1 METSWM
7 KRLFVGLAAVSG
19 LLFPVYSRAAE
30 VTARYVRLTVSD
42 WPRTAGGIGLAY
54 ANSGLAIGEF
64 ELRTGADYG
73 TKVAWPEGTSLTADP
88 DGGSAG
94 ERKDKIWD
102 GVYDG
107 SKYYRG
113 AAGSDGNFTFT
124 FSLGAPVT
132 FSGYAIYGSDQD
144 GRSPVAWTLATSE
157 DGATWRTVD
166 VRTLTLPQVKGWGY
180 TVEKKFALRTVRRTV
195 SGAEAWE
202 QAGAWQQEAD
212 DGTTA
217 AVDKP
222 ESGVPVVVTVTG
234 AASLAIDE
242 AALPLSLGSLSVEG
256 EGTLALNFGHL
267 GMADADYLSLPMS
280 KTLLTS
286 TGPLPAE
293 LRLRLAPLKY
303 GAYAV
308 LQNTGAAV
316 VATVQPPRNVWW
328 EEGAGDGLI
337 SINFSHGDTGKL
349 TGASDVGLAGYET
362 NVANWDNFSTAAATD
377 QALHLRT
384 FTERTVAQAGTELS
398 SALTYTSRNT
408 YGDAQVPAN
417 SLQRGYL
424 DDDGTS
430 LTSTGTL
437 SIQLP
442 AAWTKYTAVI
452 YSSTDSTNVPFF
464 ARRINGDWYTYDSAG
479 ALEKMVVAEG
489 ATTPDLT
496 AGQWGSATKRGT
508 YEEGGNVMVVP
519 GLTGNSLTGNTFDL
533 WFPGGYV
540 ERGNSI
546 SGGRGCLAA
555 LQLIQETSY
564 ALDRVVTRIATAP
577 AGTVAWGSLTWV
589 DENGD
594 PAAAPTAADAAA
606 VVLTGETV
614 LTATTTDVAPQFL
627 TLYGN
632 GHAVTL
638 PAEADFA
645 PGGWAFVSDTTVV
658 LPTAEHALPATLASY
673 PRRVRYDYF
682 YEGELTLLPRYEQAF
697 TAGFS
702 GALTP
707 QGGLAEFSGGSVTV
721 TALATNTSGST
732 LVFSGDSVVT
742 VADGL
747 AIGSGALIFRDQAQ
761 ATVPA
766 LELLKN
772 AAGGSV
778 TLTIEDEAQVTVT
791 GRVATLAAGNGTS
804 AVYLAGQGK
813 LLTKQAELS
822 LCDAAAATSGSY
834 SLQLADEAELWVKG
848 LKTTSSAASVPVLTL
863 AGGRLVLGSAGLAAT
878 GTQQVAIDWSPAAK
892 LGAWEDCELSGA
904 AGFCSALTG
913 LETLTLASEP
923 EATLTFTSL
932 APFFLQ
938 PAAATYLYAPWAG
951 NPGHTSTLAKGFT
964 FQIDDLAYPADLVGA
979 SQITVTQ
986 IAVCTTTS
994 TGLERAYGVL
1004 VDEGSNRV
1012 LAITS
1017 GLSTV
1022 VVGAVNNYPPRD
1034 GNSHASSMADFPFAS
1049 GVTLMRGKQY
1059 TVWPVASTAGIVVGA
1074 EMPADAKTAAGLTPS
1089 TVGLIADSTAT
1100 ADGRALHPS
1109 VRLVRTGEM
1118 IEQVQVQS
1126 GKVAFRGAAM
1136 TVLPALTV
1144 ADGCA
1149 LTLADCAPEMP
1160 SVAMG
1165 NETTL
1170 TLAGSTPMLQ
1180 SITFGQ
1186 KCVIRVPMGESMA
1199 QSGYLEMA
1207 AGQAMPDFSEVI
1219 FTFVLDSARS
1229 GGKTLFPLLPL
1240 ALAACDEAATPAVRG
1255 YAVVNNTNNAI
1266 GSATF
1271 AYRSA
1276 LLGQG
1281 LYVQFSGN
1289 DVFSQHTVE
1298 LTKSAEGEGYPLLQS
1313 TVDAFP
1319 YHLFEGK
1326 VAGARLLIPDGGIR
1340 LPHASFS
1347 GTSIRVVAQGDALAP
1362 LLVTEDATFS
1372 TPVTFDLSRWGE
1384 AFAAQLTR
1392 GAVKDVPVSFCL
1404 MSGTIRTTALADFT
1418 VDFGGYTLPAGY
1430 TAAVEVGENGLYYV
1444 VYSTQKV
1451 RTVSVNFS
1459 ERTRTFDGAATG
1471 VYTLPVAAWN
1481 NFEGNFSSSVLLLS
1495 TRVGSQAGQAKDGEL
1510 PMVLLASASAM
1521 NVDAEQPV
1529 PLLQSRLEDGLA
1541 QTIRIS
1547 SMPFEAYRV
1556 ALVFANDL
1564 GGAAYGPVTVNGVVY
1579 AMDGAGYTRRA
1590 VAGDEGWGTTNRPT
1604 ADMPIRLG
1612 RNALV
1617 TDTLTARQVEL
1628 ALPALE
1634 YAVRYAG
1641 VAAIQV
1647 IEAPLPAENL
1657 PPARTYTATLPEGE
1671 VAWESLTFTITEDAN
1686 ADAGETTGPWVSG
1699 EQNTLRLLCAG
1710 SSVLT
1715 LPDGF
1720 MASAIR
1726 FPNPADDGTSETP
1739 PAPTGAL
1746 VLNAPGSLD
1755 VGLLNASGLKDLT
1768 LTCPCTG
1775 VDVAAPVGT
1784 LRIEAAFDNNGQTYT
1799 IADGQTLSLGENC
1812 GIVTSLDDNG
1822 TASLTINRASTG
1834 TLRRDYPVTQTT
1846 SQAAPDLTCAFKK
1859 GVIKNTNNSTYR
1871 FLIEAGDRLQNLG
1884 QFHPPVKKDW
1894 VYTQTGGYASF
1905 EDNGGVGGILLPNNS
1920 GDPDKTMTLNISG
1933 RSDSRLETTKIWAW
1947 LTGTVVNI
1955 NVSGEA
1961 TLALGSGGLRKGEGR
1976 SISATFTE
1984 QGTLE
1989 LMAATCEN
1997 GAGTDCTVTFH
2008 GGCLTTQVAESNC
2021 QLPLLFTGTAD
2032 QPTVIAPKAA
2042 STILL
2047 SAAAPST
2054 PAEAGVV
2061 HVTQGTLA
2069 VSNANALANAA
2080 VTVRAGATFEARSLS
2095 GSASGAV
2102 TFEPGSVCSVTTASD
2117 VAYPATVQV
2126 AASLAIADKSQVSF
2140 RLNDTYHTADSVTV
2154 NESAGTI
2161 TFADNGT
2168 VAVEGVTWRTDCTEG
2183 VWQESISTPWQDG
2196 KAYLNGAAV
2205 TFGSV
2210 TGRAPED
2217 RVQVSLVGVVRPG
2230 SITFAEGSTDSYVFK
2245 AGAEGAYLDASAF
2258 AASVPVG
2265 AGQRW
2270 ELPISTGSA
2279 TSVPSGTY
2287 ITLGL
2292 FGNQVSPT
2300 TYRLIPGNGT
2310 VIQTG
2315 SNAAAWHFSEN
2326 GAGSDSFTWLLK
2338 PGETQSVGMFQS
2350 QMNGSGC
2357 ITVTGGGTLSAE
2369 GQCQGTNWNGNFSG
2383 YFELQEGSTLD
2394 FLMNRGNNEVRGD
2407 QIPFFSALDLSRPAF
2422 VLTNGATLRF
2432 SGCRGILGGEQ
2443 NVAEANRVPKT
2454 LISLGYNA
2462 TVEYNAIF
2470 DNRVQIAPHSFLL
2483 KGNGATLSIGDV
2495 TSKTASRRGLCL
2507 PKGATIAVAGIGD
2520 EGDPADPATQPES
2533 GDATA
2538 PYALQRGITA
2548 TIAAEE
2554 GTGLA
2559 CWNGGVLNA
2568 DGITLKVGQGSNLCV
2583 TANFVAPEG
2592 AAATIPL
2599 IKAGLGRLQLDN
2611 PAIATQTLLTVRE
2624 GTVGGSAAFTNLDS
2638 QLVMMDGTTIEG
2650 GLALAVL
2657 DFRGNATLALDPT
2670 GQRPLTA
2677 EAVAFAS
2684 GKQYTVVPLA
2694 AEIAEAQRGQAA
2706 IRVMG
2711 WRGATNLSAVNFSL
2725 AESLREK
2732 GYGLEVREDGLYLM
2746 KSTVYVREVDFGAL
2760 DPANPLTTY
2769 TLAWFSP
2776 TGWYRQDD
2784 PAETPRDYDPEA
2796 DEATTVLFVL
2806 PEAFDPSA
2814 PSAMTPPHLT
2824 LQLNRAAAFAEVRFA
2839 AKHTEGDVVT
2849 FKPLTVGVSYHY
2861 NLTGEEM
2868 PAANESRRFMWVP
2881 TLVVTRADDS
2891 LAVATLTAS
2900 VPAGY
2905 SATQSD
2911 ATVVVY
2917 ASAAQPAINLNF
2929 TGKLAGDASWVGM
2942 DAAPCGAVPFS
2953 GIYWNNLSTTIGAG
2967 SEYIAAEGGYQLFRK
2982 NAAIAGMESSEEGVQ
2997 PTVAVTYLSCG
3008 AGRVASRRGDA
3019 NSPLAA
3025 GYFKASRSAS
3035 STALLTQGNLS
3046 TSGCWSGWQLRI
3058 DEVPFA
3064 TYDLYLLFAGE
3075 EEGPMD
3081 YSTIRIKVGEG
3092 RWQTFGFVNGWTAP
3106 VEINDVWAGTGG
3118 LVKGAFVDGKNM
3130 LHLRIAATA
3139 GTDLQIAPADSD
3151 ATEDSWGRNGL
3162 AAIQIIRCEDGA
3174 EMLRV
3179 GAGDWSDATGWQ
3191 RLTDRERW
3199 VDSTLEA
3206 PRAARIPTVTELSA
3220 DMLAA
3225 VPYLRFS
3232 GTSTMQMTGSAGV
3245 LSIGAIDL
3253 FDLSAGSFVD
3263 FTEDLFSQPPNVVV
3277 GPNATFAVP
3286 EATAGT
3292 VTNEWRWVYDWR
3304 ANAAPYTATLRKSKA
3319 GDLVLTRRM
3328 DNNLQIDDGTL
3339 WIDTTRDGSF
3349 TYGRTISG
3357 EGGTLGKRGS
3367 GKLELGGTFSLA
3379 SQRPIHLSGGEL
3391 QWKLTNV
3398 LPAGCTIVID
3408 GGILTYD
3415 AANSEQERTA
3425 QLPDSTVEIS
3435 NGGIFRCGGINKL
3448 RTSIPTFFVT
3458 GAGSAVEA
3466 NFVGNEHPHFG
3477 PVTLRD
3483 GAELR
3488 IIGPANA
3495 AYAAYNHQGFV
3506 LHGSLCVESGDC
3518 AIVLSG
3524 NKPNGLALSE
3534 EDSEIIVADGAI
3546 LTSNAMVSGVNLSGD
3561 APRKLTKQGA
3571 GTWIQTVPLA
3581 WRSGGNSGATFIGT
3595 PMDIKGGTFRYRLGG
3610 AEHTMSSSVSDA
3622 PFTIYEGGRFEGSVT
3637 LPVAS
3642 PVVVLKGGTLAPWL
3656 NEVKKSGMSIGKLT
3670 CEDGAVLDFDL
3681 ANTNENTALTVPST
3695 GSVSFTGTLTVRL
3708 SNLPATLTEARK
3720 LTNFQVQPTGSPA
3733 IVCPE
3738 AVALDA
3744 KVVLEARGDGETISN
3759 LWLVPSGASYI
3770 WANQSGNW
3778 ADAAWTLGSEANKS
3792 FPYHATSTETTPVA
3806 RIQATSAD
3814 VALAVNGQNGT
3825 TNGTTWLTKGLVF
3838 SINEGRTATL
3848 TESLSTPVATSDTL
3862 NRLCVDGALWK
3873 IGKGTATL
3881 SAPVELYG
3889 MGTDG
3894 TLNVAGGTLTLTHP
3908 FLSQS
3913 ANADTS
3919 IKRTQ
3924 LPLAIEVAAGSTLRY
3939 ALKPLSDYSAEE
3951 QGAISGYDPAEQVLT
3966 GALSGS
3972 GTLDVAGA
3980 TKLTLKGAVSEGAV
3994 NYAVRSGA
4002 SLTLAN
4008 EIPVSALAAKRTATV
4023 EAGGTLAAT
4032 TATAFGSAEWTLTLG
4047 ADATA
4052 GAMVQTSANAA
4063 FRGTLKLTGTAGTA
4077 TFGTATGTFDGD
4089 VAFEVPAGT
4098 ELTLGG
4104 SWSGGQGTVGSFT
4117 KRGTGALAF
4126 TGTLMA
4132 NYPMTIAEG
4141 TVRFT
4146 GTGSVFAP
4154 DDFNE
4159 SATQA
4164 DWVVE
4169 PGATL
4174 AFDAAAAVDTNG
4186 GSLTFRNG
4194 ATFALANGG
4203 AKFTG
4208 PVTFEN
4214 GAAVV
4219 LSGVGQPTTFN
4230 SAVTLNGTVAVN
4242 LDALD
4247 PATLG
4252 NAGQAVYTLF
4262 TLPNDLREGVGT
4274 FQLAGSKLV
4283 EWTQAGWT
4291 LTDRGGTVTLEAF
4304 GGTAGAYTW
4313 AGDAD
4318 ATGAGNWQQKA
4329 RWVAPHATDYSLW
4342 PEDVTNPAVL
4352 LQDVDPLATGSDL
4365 IPAAA
4370 RTLDWSGSTQTLGGL
4385 RCNNTSAPTGES
4397 PDYTLTAKAAGA
4409 TLTLAGDL
4417 LKSGDGRLVI
4427 ERPVAMS
4434 SGAIKLL
4441 GGETLFKG
4449 VLKATTGDFNKPVTL
4464 GGNAT
4469 LAFESTAVNYALK
4482 GLLTGDGTGKIRF
4495 NGTGT
4500 LAIANA
4506 LDEVESLTIERGT
4519 VTLQAA
4525 DQMTVAPRVTLAD
4538 GATLSY
4544 APSML
4549 KAGGP
4554 VTMAINATDGAAPAG
4569 TLLWRATASNETA
4582 KAPVLA
4588 APADHAA
4595 TVPALNIQ
4603 ALTYWPLGGH
4613 LVVNPGQKLLPA
4625 TVALTLSNSSA
4636 PTTALWVGAEN
4647 PAADTLTVAKV
4658 AGAGRIG
4665 VEPRIEASAGAWAT
4679 TRTLT
4684 LAPIAGAD
4692 DFTFGGTFA
4701 GGLAD
4706 DGTAITLGLTV
4717 TAPADVAAP
4726 RVTLSGDSTDDSLGT
4741 LTLGERTHVEVSG
4754 TWAGDVAIAS
4764 GAKLSGSGTVGATGR
4779 TVQAPAGAKLAA
4791 TVFGSRQLAN
4801 GTLSQEVIPAT
4812 LTVVGTLDMKPHV
4825 TLETMIRQ
4833 DYATGKPWVSCI
4845 QVETLQLPLFLDDAD
4860 NNVVSLDVVIDDE
4873 PGVVASNVK
4882 VLGWNTLSGI
4892 SAISGRVL
4900 NPDGTERTDYF
4911 LRKRDDGLYLQRSN
4925 ARFWLFI
4932 R

>member
-7 KRLFVGLAAVSG
+7 KRLFLGLAAVSG
-19 LLFPVYSRAAE
+19 SLFSGYSRAAE

-42 WPRTAGGIGLAY
+42 WPRTAGGVGLAY
-54 ANSGLAIGEF
+54 PNSGLAIGEF
-64 ELRTGADYG
+64 ELRTGGDYG
-73 TKVAWPEGTSLTADP
+73 TKVAWPEGTSLTSNP
-88 DGGSAG
+88 NKTDGEG
-94 ERKDKIWD
+94 KDKIWD
-102 GVYDG
+102 GVYQG
-107 SKYYRG
+107 SKFYR
-113 AAGSDGNFTFT
+113 ATPGSDGNYTFT

-144 GRSPVAWTLATSE
+144 GRSPMAWTLSTSE
-157 DGATWRTVD
+157 DGETWRTMD
-166 VRTLTLPQVKGWGY
+166 TRTLTAAQVKGWGY
-180 TVEKKFALRTVRRTV
+180 TVEKKFALRTARRTV
-195 SGAEAWE
+195 AGAEAWV
-202 QAGAWQQEAD
+202 QAGAWQQDND

-217 AVDKP
+217 MVDKP
-222 ESGVPVVVTVTG
+222 SAGVPVEVTVTG
-234 AASLAIDE
+234 GASLSIDE
-242 AALPLSLGSLSVEG
+242 AELPLSLSNLSVAG
-256 EGTLALNFGHL
+256 EGTLALNFGRL
-267 GMADADYLSLPMS
+267 GMAEADYLSLPMS

-286 TGPLPAE
+286 EQPLPAE
-293 LRLRLAPLKY
+293 LQLQLAPLKY

-316 VATVQPPRNVWW
+316 VATVRPPRDVWW
-328 EEGAGDGLI
+328 EEGSVDGLI
-337 SINFSHGDTGKL
+337 SINFSHGNTGKL
-349 TGASDVGLAGYET
+349 TGDGVVGLAGYEAH
-362 NVANWDNFSTAAATD
+362 VANWDAFTTASATN
-377 QALHLRT
+377 QPVHLRS
-384 FTERTVAQAGTELS
+384 FSERTMAQAGTAID
-398 SALTYTSRNT
+398 SALTYTA
-408 YGDAQVPAN
+408 YGTWGDDRVQDN

-424 DDDGTS
+424 DDNVVTRSDS
-430 LTSTGTL
+430 DTL
-437 SIQLP
+437 SLKVP
-442 AAWTKYTAVI
+442 ASWTSYTAVI
-452 YSSTDSTNVPFF
+452 YSATDSADFPFF
-464 ARRINGDWYTYDSAG
+464 ARRINNDWYTYNEAG
-479 ALEKMVVAEG
+479 TLEKMVVAEG
-489 ATTPDLT
+489 ATPDLT
-496 AGQWGSATKRGT
+496 AGQWGRSTKRGT
-508 YEEGGNVMVVP
+508 YEEGGNVMVVT
-519 GLTGNSLTGNTFDL
+519 GLTGETFDL

-540 ERGNSI
+540 DRYSV

-555 LQLIQETSY
+555 LQLIQKSSY
-564 ALDRVVTRIATAP
+564 DLDLVVTRMATAP
-577 AGTVAWGSLTWV
+577 VGTVAWADLEWV
-589 DENGD
+589 DENGN

-614 LTATTTDVAPQFL
+614 LTATPADVAPKFL
-627 TLYGN
+627 SIYGN

-658 LPTAEHALPATLASY
+658 LPTAECTLPTTLATY

-682 YEGELTLLPRYEQAF
+682 YEGDLTLLPSYEQAF

-702 GALTP
+702 GSVTP
-707 QGGLAEFSGGSVTV
+707 QGGLAEFSSGTVTV
-721 TALATNTSGST
+721 TTLTANASGST
-732 LVFSGDSVVT
+732 LIFSGDSVVT
-742 VADGL
+742 AADGL
-747 AIGSGALIFRDQAQ
+747 AVSTGSLIFRDQAQ
-761 ATVPA
+761 ATVGA

-772 AAGGSV
+772 ATGGSAS
-778 TLTIEDEAQVTVT
+778 LTISDEALVTVT
-791 GRVATLAAGNGTS
+791 GSVATLAAGSGTS
-804 AVYLAGQGK
+804 VTRLAGQGK
-813 LLTKQAELS
+813 LLAKQAVLS
-822 LCDAAAATSGSY
+822 LCDAAAATSGAY
-834 SLQLADEAELWVKG
+834 SLTVEDAAELWVKG
-848 LKTTSSAASVPVLTL
+848 LATTSSSASAPALTL
-863 AGGRLVLGSAGLAAT
+863 NGGRLMLGSAGLAAT
-878 GTQQVAIDWSPAAK
+878 GTQQVTMTWGPEMK

-904 AGFCSALTG
+904 AGFCASLTG
-913 LETLTLASEP
+913 LEALKLASEP

-932 APFFLQ
+932 EPFFLQ
-938 PAAATYLYAPWAG
+938 PSAATYLYAPWAG
-951 NPGHTSTLAKGFT
+951 DSGSPPVRAKGFT
-964 FQIDDLAYPADLVGA
+964 FQIDDLVYPADQVGA
-979 SQITVTQ
+979 SQIKVTQ
-986 IAVCTTTS
+986 IAVCTNTS
-994 TGLERAYGVL
+994 TGLGSYYGVL

-1012 LAITS
+1012 LAIS
-1017 GLSTV
+1017 GLSTSV
-1022 VVGAVNNYPPRD
+1022 AGSSNNYPPRSS
-1034 GNSHASSMADFPFAS
+1034 GYSSMADFPFAS
-1049 GVTLMRGKQY
+1049 GVVLMRGKQY
-1059 TVWPVASTAGIVVGA
+1059 TVWPVNSTSGIVVGA
-1074 EMPADAKTAAGLTPS
+1074 EMPAGVKAAAGLNNIS
-1089 TVGLIADSTAT
+1089 LIADSTAT

-1109 VRLVRTGEM
+1109 VRLMRTGKM
-1118 IEQVQVQS
+1118 MEQVQVLR
-1126 GKVAFRGAAM
+1126 GGVTFRGAGM
-1136 TVLPALTV
+1136 TLLPALTV
-1144 ADGCA
+1144 ADGCS
-1149 LTLADCAPEMP
+1149 LTFADCAPALP

-1170 TLAGSTPMLQ
+1170 TLAGGTPNLQ

-1186 KCVIRVPMGESMA
+1186 KCVVRVPMGESME

-1219 FTFVLDSARS
+1219 VTFVLDPARN

-1240 ALAACDEAATPAVRG
+1240 VLAACDEAATPAVRG

-1276 LLGQG
+1276 LLGPG
-1281 LYVQFSGN
+1281 LYVQFTGN
-1289 DVFSQHTVE
+1289 DVFSQHSVE
-1298 LTKSAEGEGYPLLQS
+1298 LTKSAEGAGYPLLQS

-1347 GTSIRVVAQGDALAP
+1347 GTSIRVVAQGDTLAP

-1372 TPVTFDLSRWGE
+1372 APVTFDLSRWGE
-1384 AFAAQLTR
+1384 DFAAQLTR

-1404 MSGTIRTTALADFT
+1404 MSGAIRTTALADFA

-1430 TAAVEVGENGLYYV
+1430 TAAVEVGEDGLYYV
-1444 VYSTQKV
+1444 VYSTRKA

-1481 NFEGNFSSSVLLLS
+1481 NFAGTFSSSVLTLS
-1495 TRVGSQAGQAKDGEL
+1495 TRTGLVAGQAKDGDL

-1521 NVDAEQPV
+1521 NVDAAQPA
-1529 PLLQSRLEDGLA
+1529 PLLQSRLEDGPA

-1556 ALVFANDL
+1556 ALIFANDL
-1564 GGAAYGPVTVNGVVY
+1564 GGAAYVPVTVNGVVY
-1579 AMDGAGYTRRA
+1579 AMDGAGYTRRS
-1590 VAGDEGWGTTNRPT
+1590 VAGDEAAGWGTTDRPT
-1604 ADMPIRLG
+1604 DAAPIRLG
-1612 RNALV
+1612 QNAWV

-1647 IEAPLPAENL
+1647 IEAPLPEEHL
-1657 PPARTYTATLPEGE
+1657 PPARTYTATIPEGE
-1671 VAWESLTFTITEDAN
+1671 VAWESLSFTITEDADAN
-1686 ADAGETTGPWVSG
+1686 AGATTGPWVSG
-1699 EQNTLRLLCAG
+1699 ERNTLRLLCAG
-1710 SSVLT
+1710 NSELT

-1720 MASAIR
+1720 VASAIR
-1726 FPNPADDGTSETP
+1726 FSNPADDGTTETP

-1746 VLNAPGSLD
+1746 VLNAPGSVDSARLD
-1755 VGLLNASGLKDLT
+1755 AAGLKNLT
-1768 LTCPCTG
+1768 LTFPCTG
-1775 VDVAAPVGT
+1775 IDVVAPTGT
-1784 LRIEAAFDNNGQTYT
+1784 LRVEAAFDNNGQPYT
-1799 IADGQTLSLGENC
+1799 IAAGQTLALGENC
-1812 GIVTSLDDNG
+1812 GIVTNLDDNG
-1822 TASLTINRASTG
+1822 TASLTINTASAG
-1834 TLRRDYPVTQTT
+1834 TLRRDYPVTQTK
-1846 SQAAPDLTCAFKK
+1846 SQAVPDLTCAFKN
-1859 GVIKNTNNSTYR
+1859 GVVSNTNNSTYR
-1871 FLIEAGDRLQNLG
+1871 LLIEAGDRLQHRSK
-1884 QFHPPVKKDW
+1884 FHPPLQKDW

-1905 EDNGGVGGILLPNNS
+1905 SNNDGDGGILLPNNN
-1920 GDPDKTMTLNISG
+1920 GAVNKTMTLNVSG
-1933 RSDSRLETTKIWAW
+1933 NSDSRLETTKIWAW
-1947 LTGTVVNI
+1947 RAGTVVNI

-1961 TLALGSGGLRKGEGR
+1961 TLALGSGGLRKDNGR

-1997 GAGTDCTVTFH
+1997 GAGTDCTVTFQ
-2008 GGCLTTQVAESNC
+2008 GGRLTTRVAESNC

-2032 QPTVIAPKAA
+2032 QPTRISPLAS

-2061 HVTQGTLA
+2061 QVTQGILA

-2080 VTVRAGATFEARSLS
+2080 VTVLAGATFEARNLS
-2095 GSASGAV
+2095 GSASGAL
-2102 TFEPGSVCSVTTASD
+2102 TFEPGSCCSVTTASE
-2117 VAYPATVQV
+2117 VTYPVTVQV
-2126 AASLAIADKSQVSF
+2126 AASLAMADKSQVSF
-2140 RLNDTYHTADSVTV
+2140 RLNGTYHTADSVTV
-2154 NESAGTI
+2154 NESAGTL
-2161 TFADNGT
+2161 TFADNGIIT
-2168 VAVEGVTWRTDCTEG
+2168 QEGVTWRTDCTEG
-2183 VWQESISTPWQDG
+2183 IWQENISTPWQDN

-2217 RVQVSLVGVVRPG
+2217 RVQVSLMGVVRPG
-2230 SITFAEGSTDSYVFK
+2230 SMTFDTASADTYVFK
-2245 AGAEGAYLDASAF
+2245 AGGEGVYLDASAF

-2265 AGQRW
+2265 NGQRW

-2279 TSVPSGTY
+2279 TSVPSGSY

-2292 FGNQVSPT
+2292 FGKQISPT
-2300 TYRLIPGNGT
+2300 TYRLIPSNGT
-2310 VIQTG
+2310 IIQSGTA
-2315 SNAAAWHFSEN
+2315 AAAWHFLEN
-2326 GAGSDSFTWLLK
+2326 GAGTDSFTWLLK
-2338 PGETQSVGMFQS
+2338 PGETQSVGMCNG
-2350 QMNGSGC
+2350 QMNGSGR
-2357 ITVTGGGTLSAE
+2357 ITVMGGGTLSAE
-2369 GQCQGTNWNGNFSG
+2369 GQCQGTNWNSLFSG
-2383 YFELQEGSTLD
+2383 YFEVQDGSTLD
-2394 FLMNRGNNEVRGD
+2394 FLMNRGNGDAGGD
-2407 QIPFFSALDLSRPAF
+2407 QSPFFSALDLSRPAF

-2443 NVAEANRVPKT
+2443 NVTEANRVPKT

-2462 TVEYNAIF
+2462 TVAYNSIYS
-2470 DNRVQIAPHSFLL
+2470 NRVQIAPHSFLL
-2483 KGNGATLSIGDV
+2483 KGEGATLSIGDV
-2495 TSKTASRRGLCL
+2495 TGKTATRRGLCL

-2520 EGDPADPATQPES
+2520 AGDPADPATQPES
-2533 GDATA
+2533 GTATA

-2548 TIAAEE
+2548 TIRADE

-2559 CWNGGVLNA
+2559 CWNNGVANA
-2568 DGITLKVGQGSNLCV
+2568 EGVTLQVGQGSNLCV

-2592 AAATIPL
+2592 AATLIPL
-2599 IKAGLGRLQLDN
+2599 IKTGLGRLQLDY
-2611 PAIATQTLLTVRE
+2611 PAISLWTHLTVRE
-2624 GTVGGSAAFTNLDS
+2624 GTVGGAAAFTNLDS

-2650 GLALAVL
+2650 GLALSVL

-2670 GQRPLTA
+2670 GRRPLTA
-2677 EAVAFAS
+2677 EAVSFAS
-2684 GKQYTVVPLA
+2684 GKQYTVVPLT

-2711 WRGATNLSAVNFSL
+2711 WRGATNLSAVNFTLS
-2725 AESLREK
+2725 AALREK

-2746 KSTVYVREVDFGAL
+2746 KSTVYVREIDFGTL

-2776 TGWYRQDD
+2776 TGWYRQED
-2784 PAETPRDYDPEA
+2784 PAKTPRDYDPDE

-2814 PSAMTPPHLT
+2814 TGAMTPPHLT
-2824 LQLNRAAAFAEVRFA
+2824 LQLTRAAAFAEVRFA
-2839 AKHTEGDVVT
+2839 AKHTENGVVT
-2849 FKPLTVGVSYHY
+2849 FKPLTVGVAYHY

-2868 PAANESRRFMWVP
+2868 PAANGSRRFMWVP

-2891 LAVATLTAS
+2891 LSEAQLTAS

-2929 TGKLAGDASWVGM
+2929 TGKLTGDASWVGV

-2967 SEYIAAEGGYQLFRK
+2967 SDYIGAEGGYLLFRK
-2982 NAAIAGMESSEEGVQ
+2982 NATIAGLEASAEGQ
-2997 PTVAVTYLSCG
+2997 LPTVAVTYTTYG
-3008 AGRVASRRGDA
+3008 AGRLASRRGDA

-3025 GYFKASRSAS
+3025 GYFKAGRISIP
-3035 STALLTQGNLS
+3035 TALREQGNFS
-3046 TSGCWSGWQLRI
+3046 PTGCWGGWQLRI
-3058 DEVPFA
+3058 AEVPFA

-3075 EEGPMD
+3075 SDGPTE
-3081 YSTIRIKVGEG
+3081 YSNVRIKLGNG

-3106 VEINDVWAGTGG
+3106 VDINDIWAGSGG

-3139 GTDLQIAPADSD
+3139 GTDLEICPADSE
-3151 ATEDSWGRNGL
+3151 ATEDSNGHNGL
-3162 AAIQIIRCEDGA
+3162 AAIQIVRCDDGG

-3191 RLTDRERW
+3191 RLNDRERW
-3199 VDSTLEA
+3199 VDSTLEV
-3206 PRAARIPTVTELSA
+3206 PRAVRIPTVTELSA

-3225 VPYLRFS
+3225 APYLRFT

-3245 LSIGAIDL
+3245 LSTGAVDL
-3253 FDLSAGSFVD
+3253 VDLSAGSFVD
-3263 FTEDLFSQPPNVVV
+3263 FTEDLFSQPPNVLL
-3277 GPNATFAVP
+3277 GPNTTFALP

-3292 VTNEWRWVYDWR
+3292 VTNDWRWVYDWR
-3304 ANAAPYTATLRKSKA
+3304 ANASPYTATLRKSKA

-3328 DNNLQIDDGTL
+3328 ENNLKIDDGTL
-3339 WIDTTRDGSF
+3339 WLDTTRDGGF
-3349 TYGRTISG
+3349 TYSRTISG
-3357 EGGTLGKRGS
+3357 EGGTLGKRGT
-3367 GKLELGGTFSLA
+3367 GKLVLGGTFSLA
-3379 SQRPIHLSGGEL
+3379 SQRPVHVSGGEL
-3391 QWKLTNV
+3391 QWDLANT
-3398 LPAGCTIVID
+3398 LPAGSTIVVD
-3408 GGILTYD
+3408 GGILTY
-3415 AANSEQERTA
+3415 NSADGEGSAR
-3425 QLPDSTVEIS
+3425 LPDVTIEIS
-3435 NGGIFRCGGINKL
+3435 NGGLFRCGGVNKL
-3448 RTSIPTFFVT
+3448 RQSIPTVYVT
-3458 GAGSAVEA
+3458 GAGSAVETK
-3466 NFVGNEHPHFG
+3466 FSGLDHPHFG

-3488 IIGPANA
+3488 ITGPAAA
-3495 AYAAYNHQGFV
+3495 AYPAYNHQGFV
-3506 LHGSLCVESGDC
+3506 LHGSLRVESGDC

-3534 EDSEIIVADGAI
+3534 EDSEIFVADGAT
-3546 LTSNAMVSGVNLSGD
+3546 LTSNAMVSGVNLTGD
-3561 APRKLTKQGA
+3561 APRKLIKQGA

-3581 WRSGGNSGATFIGT
+3581 WRSGDGSGSTFIGT

-3610 AEHTMSSSVSDA
+3610 TEHTMSSSVSDA
-3622 PFTIYEGGRFEGSVT
+3622 PFTIYEGGRFEGNVR

-3656 NEVKKSGMSIGKLT
+3656 NDVKNSGMSIGKLT
-3670 CEDGAVLDFDL
+3670 CEDGAVLDFDM
-3681 ANTNENTALTVPST
+3681 ANSHANTALTVPST

-3720 LTNFQVQPTGSPA
+3720 LTNFQVQPTGSPT
-3733 IVCPE
+3733 IICPE

-3778 ADAAWTLGSEANKS
+3778 ADATWTLGSESSQS

-3806 RIQATSAD
+3806 RIQATSDD

-3825 TNGTTWLTKGLVF
+3825 TNGASWLAKGLVF

-3848 TESLSTPVATSDTL
+3848 TEALSAPVAASDTL
-3862 NRLCVDGALWK
+3862 NRLCIDGALWK

-3881 SAPVELYG
+3881 SAPVEFYG

-3894 TLNVAGGTLTLTHP
+3894 TLNVAGGTLALTHP

-3924 LPLAIEVAAGSTLRY
+3924 LPLAIDIASGSTLHY
-3939 ALKPLSDYSAEE
+3939 ALKPLGDYSAEE
-3951 QGAISGYDPAEQVLT
+3951 QGAISDYDPAEQVIT
-3966 GALSGS
+3966 GAFTGT
-3972 GTLDVAGA
+3972 GTLEVAGA
-3980 TKLTLKGAVSEGAV
+3980 TRLTLKGAVAEGAV

-4008 EIPVSALAAKRTATV
+4008 DIPASALAAQRTATV
-4023 EAGGTLAAT
+4023 DAGGTLAAT
-4032 TATAFGSAEWTLTLG
+4032 SSTAFGSAKWTLILG
-4047 ADATA
+4047 PDATA
-4052 GAMVQTSANAA
+4052 GAMVQTSANTA
-4063 FRGTLKLTGTAGTA
+4063 FRGTVKIAGTSGTA
-4077 TFGTATGTFDGD
+4077 TFGTATGAFDGD
-4089 VAFEVPAGT
+4089 VTFETPAGT
-4098 ELTLGG
+4098 ELAIGG

-4117 KRGTGALAF
+4117 KRGTGSLAF
-4126 TGTLMA
+4126 TGSLMA

-4159 SATQA
+4159 AATQA
-4164 DWVVE
+4164 DWVVA

-4174 AFDAAAAVDTNG
+4174 AFDAAANVDTNG
-4186 GSLTFRNG
+4186 GSITLRAG
-4194 ATFALANGG
+4194 ATLALANGG
-4203 AKFTG
+4203 SKFTG
-4208 PVTFEN
+4208 PVTFDN
-4214 GAAVV
+4214 GAAVT

-4230 SAVTLNGTVAVN
+4230 SAVILNGTVGVN

-4262 TLPNDLREGVGT
+4262 SLPNDLREGTGT
-4274 FQLAGSKLV
+4274 FQLAGNKLV
-4283 EWTQAGWT
+4283 AWTQAGWT

-4318 ATGAGNWQQKA
+4318 ASGMGNWQQKA
-4329 RWVAPHATDYSLW
+4329 RWVAPHATEYSLW
-4342 PEDVTNPAVL
+4342 PTDDVTNPAVL
-4352 LQDVDPLATGSDL
+4352 LQDTDPLSTANDL

-4370 RTLDWSGSTQTLGGL
+4370 RTLDWSGGAQTLGGL
-4385 RCNNTSAPTGES
+4385 RCNNDSALAGET

-4409 TLTLAGDL
+4409 TLTLDGDL
-4417 LKSGDGRLVI
+4417 LKSGAGSLVI
-4427 ERPVAMS
+4427 ERPVAMN

-4449 VLKATTGDFNKPVTL
+4449 ALKATTGDFNKPITL

-4469 LAFESTAVNYALK
+4469 LAFDSTAVNYALK

-4495 NGTGT
+4495 NGTGI
-4500 LAIANA
+4500 LSIASA
-4506 LDEVESLTIERGT
+4506 LDEVESLTLERGT

-4525 DQMTVAPRVTLAD
+4525 EQATVAPRVTLAN
-4538 GATLSY
+4538 GATLTY

-4554 VTMAINATDGAAPAG
+4554 VTMAINATDGTAPAG
-4569 TLLWRATASNETA
+4569 TLVWRATASNETV
-4582 KAPVLA
+4582 KVPVLA
-4588 APADHAA
+4588 APVGHAA
-4595 TVPALNIQ
+4595 AVPAVNVQ
-4603 ALTYWPLGGH
+4603 ALTYWPLGGR
-4613 LVVNPGQKLLPA
+4613 LVVNPGQQVLPS

-4647 PAADTLTVAKV
+4647 PAAAETLTVAKLS
-4658 AGAGRIG
+4658 GAGRLG
-4665 VEPRIEASAGAWAT
+4665 VEPRVDATAGAWAT
-4679 TRTLT
+4679 ARALT
-4684 LAPIAGAD
+4684 LAPLAGAD

-4701 GGLAD
+4701 GALAD

-4726 RVTLSGDSTDDSLGT
+4726 RITLSGDSTDEHLGT

-4754 TWAGDVAIAS
+4754 TWAGDVSVAA
-4764 GAKLSGSGTVGATGR
+4764 GAKLSGSGTVGATGH
-4779 TVQAPAGAKLAA
+4779 TVTAPAGAKLSA
-4791 TVFGSRQLAN
+4791 TVFGARQLAN
-4801 GTLSQEVIPAT
+4801 GTIAQEVIPAT
-4812 LTVVGTLDMKPHV
+4812 LTVAGTLDMKPHAI
-4825 TLETMIRQ
+4825 LETMIRQ

-4845 QVETLQLPLFLDDAD
+4845 QVDTLQLPLFLDDAD
-4860 NNVVSLDVVIDDE
+4860 NNVVSLDVVVDDE
-4873 PGVVASNVK
+4873 AGVVASNVK
-4882 VLGWNTLSGI
+4882 VLGWNTLSGVA
-4892 SAISGRVL
+4892 AISGRVL